1 MVLHVIKELKINQ
14 EKFMSKSIHPFPSDA
29 ANKRFIALRYWL
41 LGQKYHHALRSLD
54 FNSRLF
60 TGMRKDGVT
69 PEFDHHVCQAQYLR
83 TLLPYLIYP
92 EETICTTLFHDTI
105 EDKSVSAL
113 DVQMFFPEASIGIR
127 VSQATTRMSKVRG
140 IEKISP
146 DVLFPE
152 MSKCPIASICKGVD
166 RFHNLQS
173 MLEVFTLKK
182 QKEYVQETIDWI
194 LPMLKDAENRFPSQ
208 EPAYKNIRTML
219 KSQITIINLM
229 HEHIDRLSPPVK

>member
-1 MVLHVIKELKINQ
+1 MT
-14 EKFMSKSIHPFPSDA
+14 KSIHPFPAESA
-29 ANKRFIALRYWL
+29 HKRFIALRYWL
-41 LGQKYHHALRSLD
+41 LGQKYHEALRSLD

-60 TGMRKDGVT
+60 TGVRKDGVT

-83 TLLPYLIYP
+83 TLLPYLLHP

-105 EDKSVSAL
+105 EDKNVSAL
-113 DVQMFFPEASIGIR
+113 DVQMFFSDPTFGSM
-127 VSQATTRMSKVRG
+127 VSQATVRMSKVRG
-140 IEKISP
+140 LEKIGP
-146 DVLFPE
+146 DALFSE
-152 MSKCPIASICKGVD
+152 MSKCPIASIGKGVD

-173 MLEVFTLKK
+173 MLEVFSLKK
-182 QKEYVQETIDWI
+182 QKEYVQETVDWI

-229 HEHIDRLSPPVK
+229 HEHIDRLSPQVK